1 MSNFYIES
9 VQQFARE
16 GGTLALKHYQRLD
29 ELEITS
35 KSRNDLVS
43 NADREVEM
51 LLRVSIARKF
61 PDDGILGEEYGHEPG
76 ASGITWVIDPIDGT
90 ANFLRGRPHW
100 CVSIACVEE
109 ERITA
114 GCIYDPVHDEIY
126 LASNDSSSTR
136 NGKPIRVTDVDE
148 IDLATVGI
156 GLEPDKGGDSGL
168 AMCTPLVEAG
178 ARLYS
183 NSSGALSLAYV
194 ADGRLDAYVEPHMN
208 SWDFMAGALIVRQ
221 AGGAL
226 RNFNVTAAL
235 NEGAQVIASN
245 GRLELLL
252 PPENA

>member
-1 MSNFYIES
+1 MSDYHIDS
-9 VQQFARE
+9 VLQFARE
-16 GGTLALKHYQRLD
+16 GGALALNYYQRLD

-61 PDDGILGEEYGHEPG
+61 PNDGILGEEYGHEPG
-76 ASGITWVIDPIDGT
+76 VSGTTWVIDPIDGT

-100 CVSIACVEE
+100 CVSIACVEGE
-109 ERITA
+109 QITA

-126 LASNDSSSTR
+126 LASNNSSSTR
-136 NGKPIRVTDVDE
+136 NGKPIRVTDVNE
-148 IDLATVGI
+148 IGLATVGI
-156 GLEPDKGGDSGL
+156 GLEPDKGGNSSL
-168 AMCTPLVEAG
+168 SMFTPIVEAG

-194 ADGRLDAYVEPHMN
+194 ADGRLEAYLETHMN

-226 RNFNVTAAL
+226 QDFNVTAAL
-235 NEGAQVIASN
+235 TEGAQVIASN